1 MLVKEK
7 MSLMLKLLNNRAIF
21 PVFLNG
27 FNSLFV
33 TYTCDC
39 SYKKLP

>member
-1 MLVKEK
+1 MLAKEREA
-7 MSLMLKLLNNRAIF
+7 LMLILLNNRAIF

-33 TYTCDC
+33 NLYMR
-39 SYKKLP
+39 LFN